1 VPRPAGGGLTCL
13 LVAAGQEENGLVIFG
28 WTLGCLL
35 ASFLLSLLRMEKRW
49 VRWQKNERVVGHIL
63 QSTVGSNATTFVV
76 PPA

>member
-1 VPRPAGGGLTCL
+1 MLV
-13 LVAAGQEENGLVIFG
+13 VAAGQEENGLVIFG
-28 WTLGCLL
+28 WALGCLL

>member
-1 VPRPAGGGLTCL
+1 
-13 LVAAGQEENGLVIFG
+13 VIFG
-28 WTLGCLL
+28 WALGCLL